1 MRVDRSRYLLEFSD
15 DFTGAELD
23 RSKWIPHYLPQWSS
37 RDLSAA
43 RYRIADGRLTLL
55 IEEDQPA
62 WAPELNG
69 GLRVSNLQ
77 TGVFAGP
84 VGSAIGQHQ
93 FAPGLRVS
101 ESQPEQR
108 LFTPHFGLIEARIAA
123 TSDPRSMVA
132 LWMIGF
138 EDEPEHSA
146 EICVFEIFG
155 SELTPDAA
163 IVGMGVHPFGDPGI
177 RDDFRKVPVALD
189 AREFH
194 TYGAEWM
201 PHEVRFFID
210 DELVTSVEQSPNY
223 PMQLMLNI
231 YEFEGEPSGAYPK
244 AFQVDWVRGYRPIA
258 D

>member
-23 RSKWIPHYLPQWSS
+23 RSKWIRHYLPQWSS
-37 RDLSAA
+37 RALSAA
-43 RYRIADGRLTLL
+43 RSRIADGRLALL

-84 VGSAIGQHQ
+84 VGSTVGQHQ
-93 FAPGLRVS
+93 FAPGLRVR
-101 ESQPEQR
+101 ESQLEQR

-138 EDEPEHSA
+138 EDEPTHSA
-146 EICVFEIFG
+146 EICIFEIFG
-155 SELTPDAA
+155 SELTADAA

-177 RDDFRKVPVALD
+177 RDDFRKVPVAVD

-194 TYGAEWM
+194 TYSAEWL
-201 PHEVRFFID
+201 PDEVRFFID
-210 DELVTSVEQSPNY
+210 DELVTSVDQSPNY

-231 YEFEGEPSGAYPK
+231 YEFEGEPSGPYPK
-244 AFQVDWVRGYRPIA
+244 RFDVDWVRGYRPMTG
-258 D
+258 